1 MIPAGSLGAFVAR
14 ARADGRLVVQP
25 RMGFSSPERMR
36 TGLVAVKNAAAITVG
51 TITLDSYTRVGE
63 HTVAARALADGV
75 DLNGYPLVTHSPSTT
90 REILGGVHG
99 IDFPVQVRH
108 GSSDPR
114 QIVAALVDAGL
125 DATEGGPVSYCLPYS
140 RTPLRESV
148 TNWARACEPLINLRD
163 RGAEPHMETFGGCMM
178 GQLCPPSLLIAL
190 SLLEGMFFRQ
200 QGLTSISLSYA
211 QQTSVE
217 QDTEAIGALHELA
230 GQLLPGVDWHV
241 VLYAYMGA
249 YPKTAPGA
257 LALLGQAATLATR
270 TGCARLIVKT
280 VAEAHRIP
288 TIEENVAALEHA
300 ATVAALTDRT
310 GPGDGRQVADTG
322 IHAETRMLIDAVLD
336 LDDDVGNALCLAFE
350 RGYLDVPYCLHPDN
364 AGRARGFVDA
374 TGRLAWSSIGAM
386 PIGGV
391 ARLGPAKPVTSSS
404 LLASLSY
411 VERRFDRQEHPNF
424 AGTAALAGMARR
436 KGVVSA

>member
-1 MIPAGSLGAFVAR
+1 MTTAGSLGAFVAR
-14 ARADGRLVVQP
+14 ARAEGRLVVQP

-36 TGLVAVKNAAAITVG
+36 AGLIAVKNANATTVG

-75 DLNGYPLVTHSPSTT
+75 DLNGYPLVTHSPYTT
-90 REILGGVHG
+90 REILHGVHG

-114 QIVAALVDAGL
+114 HIVAALVDAGL

-148 TNWARACEPLINLRD
+148 ANWARACEPLVNLRD

-211 QQTSVE
+211 QQTSAE
-217 QDTEAIGALHELA
+217 QDEEAIGALHELA
-230 GQLLPGVDWHV
+230 GRLLPDVDWHI

-249 YPKTAPGA
+249 FPKTVPGA
-257 LALLGQAATLATR
+257 RALLAQAAELATR

-280 VAEAHRIP
+280 IAEAHRIP

-300 ATVAALTDRT
+300 AIVAAT
-310 GPGDGRQVADTG
+310 GIHSPARHADTG
-322 IHAETRMLIDAVLD
+322 IYAEARTLIDAALD
-336 LDDDVGNALCLAFE
+336 LGDDVGTALCRAFE

-364 AGRARGFVDA
+364 AGRTRGFVDA

-386 PIGGV
+386 PIADIV
-391 ARLGPAKPVTSSS
+391 RPGPATPVTSSS
-404 LLASLSY
+404 LLTALSY
-411 VERRFDRQEHPNF
+411 MERRFDGQEHAPF
-424 AGTAALAGMARR
+424 AGTPALAGMARR